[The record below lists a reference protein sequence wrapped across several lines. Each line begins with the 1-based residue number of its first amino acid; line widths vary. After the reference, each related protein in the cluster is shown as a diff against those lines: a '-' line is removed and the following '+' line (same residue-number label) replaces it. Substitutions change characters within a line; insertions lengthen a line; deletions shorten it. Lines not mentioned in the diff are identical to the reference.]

1 MLLFINKITEGDCF
15 MSLIKCPECKKKI
28 SDTVSFCP
36 NCGATITDHIK
47 EQQKGK
53 GKGSKKSL

>member
-1 MLLFINKITEGDCF
+1 

-53 GKGSKKSL
+53 GSKKNHYN